1 MKRVRA
7 VLFWC
12 HLATGIAVAAVVLV
26 MAVTGVLLT
35 YERQITAWAD
45 TRGLDAAPPAPDAD
59 RLGVEELIQRVAE
72 ADRQRG
78 QDPGSPSSVAWRADP
93 DAPVAVSYGRERT
106 AYVNEYTG
114 AVLGEGDEGVRAFF
128 DGVTGWHR
136 WLGAGDDGRSTGRAV
151 TGACNLGFLFLVVSG
166 LYLWWPRNWT
176 RRALRNVTLFRRGL
190 SPKARDFNWHNVI
203 GVWSLVPLLVVVASG
218 VVISYPWASDLV
230 YAVVGEEAPAGRGP
244 GGGGPPGGVEGPP
257 ASARVPGGGD
267 APLDVLVAQAEAR
280 VPDWRRLTL
289 QVPAPA
295 DSTLTLDLDRGTGGQ
310 PQHRARLTLDRQSG
324 AEVAWEPF
332 EAETPGR
339 RARSILRFA
348 HTGEV
353 LGVVGQTVAGLVSL
367 GTALLVWTGLALSW
381 RRFRAWRRRRQ
392 RAGAR

>member
-1 MKRVRA
+1 
-7 VLFWC
+7 
-12 HLATGIAVAAVVLV
+12 

-45 TRGLDAAPPAPDAD
+45 TRGLDAAPPAPDAA
-59 RLGVEELIQRVAE
+59 RLGVEELLQRVAG

-78 QDPGSPSSVAWRADP
+78 LDAGSPSSVAWRSDP

-106 AYVNEYTG
+106 AFVNAYTG
-114 AVLGEGDEGVRAFF
+114 RVLGEGDAGVRAFF

-136 WLGAGDDGRSTGRAV
+136 WLGAGDAGRDVGRAI
-151 TGACNLGFLFLVVSG
+151 TGACNLGFLFLVLSG

-203 GVWSLVPLLVVVASG
+203 GFWSLVPLVVVVASG

-230 YAVVGEEAPAGRGP
+230 YAVAGEEAPAGRGRGP
-244 GGGGPPGGVEGPP
+244 AGGDPTGEVEEPS
-257 ASARVPGGGD
+257 ASARTQD
-267 APLDVLVAQAEAR
+267 EASFDVLLARAEAR

-289 QVPAPA
+289 QVPARA
-295 DSTLTLDLDRGTGGQ
+295 DSTVTLDLDRGTGGQ
-310 PQHRARLTLDRQSG
+310 PQHRARLTLNRQTG
-324 AEVAWEPF
+324 AETAWEPF

-339 RARSILRFA
+339 RARSVLRFA

-353 LGVVGQTVAGLVSL
+353 LGVAGQTVAGLVSL

-381 RRFRAWRRRRQ
+381 RRFRAWRRRR
-392 RAGAR
+392 RRREVPS